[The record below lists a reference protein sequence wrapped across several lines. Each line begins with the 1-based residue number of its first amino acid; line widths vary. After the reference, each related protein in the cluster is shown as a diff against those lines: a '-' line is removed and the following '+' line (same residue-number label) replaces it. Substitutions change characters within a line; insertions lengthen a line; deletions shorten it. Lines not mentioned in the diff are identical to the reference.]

1 MQEAAVIGLPDEDY
15 GERVTAIVVL
25 KKGPN
30 PVSTEGMI
38 AYCRQH
44 LASYKCPKEV
54 FVTDQLPR
62 NTMGKIQKN
71 VLQKTYSK
79 NSK

>member
-1 MQEAAVIGLPDEDY
+1 
-15 GERVTAIVVL
+15 VL
-25 KKGPN
+25 RKDIK

-54 FVTDQLPR
+54 FIIDQLPR